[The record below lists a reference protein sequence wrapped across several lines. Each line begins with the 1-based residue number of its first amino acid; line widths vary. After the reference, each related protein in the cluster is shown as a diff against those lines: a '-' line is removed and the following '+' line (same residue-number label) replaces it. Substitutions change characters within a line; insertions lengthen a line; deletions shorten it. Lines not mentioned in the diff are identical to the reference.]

1 MNLLTK
7 TDMENTIFIELS
19 ALLVLSAAICMIM
32 RGLRQPMLIGY
43 ILTGLIVGPS
53 VLGIIKS
60 PETIEVLGTFGVAL
74 LLFIVGLGLNPRVIK
89 EVGKVSLFAG
99 IGQLIFTTVV
109 GFILVHALGYDT
121 TTSFYVALA
130 LAFSSTIIIL
140 KLLSDKKDQHK
151 LYGKIAIGLLLV
163 QDIAACLALVGASA
177 NASGSFNVNEL
188 AWLTLKGIVL
198 VCGTVVVT
206 QVIVKKLNN
215 FLARSQELLFLF
227 ALAWGFGIA
236 TVFYKTGFSVE
247 IGALLAGVCL
257 ASMPYAQEVSSRLRP
272 LRDFFV
278 IVFFIALGARVDIS
292 NLTNIIWQV
301 LALSFFVLIVKPII
315 VMLIMG
321 VLGYTKKT
329 SYKAGIV
336 MGQIS
341 EFSLILLLVGL
352 ANHQVSE
359 EAVIM
364 VTVLSILTIAMSSY
378 FITYSDGMYRFMEK
392 YLPLFERKKV
402 RPEKDQHKI
411 YDAILFGYQRGGSE
425 YIPVFKSMAK
435 KYIVIDYDPEA
446 IDLMERHEVP
456 YLYGD
461 ATDLELLDEIN
472 LEQARIVVSV
482 ITDFDTNL
490 FLLKQL
496 EKHDPGAVMICH
508 ADNVQQ
514 AVELYGLG
522 ASFVVMPH
530 FIGNEKVSAFIKKNG
545 FKKSEFK
552 NYREKHLAYLQNH
565 FDVNEE
571 E

>member
-1 MNLLTK
+1 MH
-7 TDMENTIFIELS
+7 NTIFIELS
-19 ALLVLSAAICMIM
+19 ALLVLSATICIIM
-32 RGLRQPMLIGY
+32 RALRQPMLIGY

-53 VLGIIKS
+53 VLGVIKS

-74 LLFIVGLGLNPRVIK
+74 LLFIVGLGLNPKVIK

-99 IGQLIFTTVV
+99 IGQIVFTTGI
-109 GFILVHALGYDT
+109 GFVLVHALGYNT
-121 TTSFYVALA
+121 VTSIYVGLA

-151 LYGKIAIGLLLV
+151 LYGKIAIGLLLI
-163 QDIAACLALVGASA
+163 QDLTASIALVAASA
-177 NASGSFNVNEL
+177 GASGSFSINEL
-188 AWLTLKGIVL
+188 GWLVLKGTLL
-198 VCGTVVVT
+198 VCGTVLFT
-206 QVIVKKLNN
+206 QLIVKRFNN
-215 FLARSQELLFLF
+215 FLSRSQELLFLF

-257 ASMPYAQEVSSRLRP
+257 AGMPYSQEVSSRLRP

-278 IVFFIALGARVDIS
+278 IVFFIALGARVDIGS
-292 NLTNIIWQV
+292 ISTIIWQV

-321 VLGYTKKT
+321 TLGYTKKT

-336 MGQIS
+336 MSQIS

-352 ANHQVSE
+352 ANHQLSE
-359 EAVIM
+359 EAVTM
-364 VTVLSILTIAMSSY
+364 VTVLGILTIALSSY

-392 YLPLFERKKV
+392 YLPLFERRKV
-402 RPEKDQHKI
+402 RPEHDQHKI

-425 YIPVFKSMAK
+425 YIPVFERVAK

-446 IDLMERHEVP
+446 IDQMERKSVP

-461 ATDLELLDEIN
+461 ATDMELLDEVN
-472 LEQARIVVSV
+472 FEQARLVVSV
-482 ITDFDTNL
+482 ITDFDTNV

-496 EKHDPGAVMICH
+496 EKQDPGAVMICH

-530 FIGNEKVSAFIKKNG
+530 FIGNEKVSAFIRKNG
-545 FKKSEFK
+545 FKKTEFK
-552 NYREKHLAYLQNH
+552 HYREKHMAYLQNH
-565 FDVNEE
+565 FDVPEE
-571 E
+571 ES